1 MSRTAPTTIDDAPFC
16 NPSRTSPFTSRETMI
31 VPIKALPI
39 EPRPPPTLLPPISAA
54 VTAVS
59 SRPMPVSG
67 PAPDSRD
74 AYRIPA
80 SAERTPETT

>member
-1 MSRTAPTTIDDAPFC
+1 MAIAMSSTAPTTIDDAPFG
-16 NPSRTSPFTSRETMI
+16 NPSRTSPFRSRETMI
-31 VPIKALPI
+31 APIRALPT

-67 PAPDSRD
+67 PAPESR
-74 AYRIPA
+74 AA
-80 SAERTPETT
+80 